1 MSAEYILS
9 FSDECWYQE
18 NREIID
24 VEITSLKT
32 YSCKND
38 NEYSLLGSEPGFG
51 ENDWSYDV
59 RFFLDDFNIFIE
71 ISTHQ
76 DCIEKDLS
84 LLFERN
90 RKETKIQILDEDG
103 EQSGW

>member
-32 YSCKND
+32 FSCKND
-38 NEYSLLGSEPGFG
+38 NEYRLLGSEPGVG
-51 ENDWSYDV
+51 ENDWS
-59 RFFLDDFNIFIE
+59 
-71 ISTHQ
+71 
-76 DCIEKDLS
+76 
-84 LLFERN
+84 
-90 RKETKIQILDEDG
+90 
-103 EQSGW
+103 